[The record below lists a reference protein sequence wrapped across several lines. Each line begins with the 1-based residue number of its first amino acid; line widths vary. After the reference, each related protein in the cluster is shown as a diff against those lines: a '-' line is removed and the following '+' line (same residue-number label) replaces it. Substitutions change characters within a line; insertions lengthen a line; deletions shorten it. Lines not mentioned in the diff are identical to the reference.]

1 MRPLPASLL
10 CAAVVAVCSA
20 PMVYAGETAI
30 AAVAVSVQVASRTS
44 LKVSSDVLHFDAS
57 AANIPATAAIEFS
70 AGARVPRGADVVLT
84 VEPQRAIVSGGAA
97 DVETAITFEGEGDGT
112 IAGTLAATPSVA
124 GRWQG
129 SGLRKGRVRFTLQTG
144 AAGSYEV
151 PVRFVLTTP

>member
-10 CAAVVAVCSA
+10 CAAVMAVCSA
-20 PMVYAGETAI
+20 PMVCAGETAT
-30 AAVAVSVQVASRTS
+30 AAVTVSVQVASRTS
-44 LKVSSDVLHFDAS
+44 LRVSSDVLHFDAS
-57 AANIPATAAIEFS
+57 VANVPATAAIEFS
-70 AGARVPRGADVVLT
+70 AGARVPRGADLVLT
-84 VEPQRAIVSGGAA
+84 VERQRAIASGGAA

-129 SGLRKGRVRFTLQTG
+129 SGLRKGRVRFTLLTG